1 MGSFKEF
8 YLESKDVLS
17 KEYTYNVI
25 YKGHKIEVSGK
36 NLMDVK
42 PKAFQK
48 LNVPDSDKE
57 KVSFV
62 LIKRDGKQVNPKSI
76 H

>member
-1 MGSFKEF
+1 MGLFKDF

-17 KEYTYNVI
+17 KEYTYSVI
-25 YKGHKIEVSGK
+25 YKGHTIEVSGK
-36 NLMDVK
+36 TLMDVK

-48 LNVPDSDKE
+48 LNVPDSDKG

-62 LIKRDGKQVNPKSI
+62 LIKRDRKEVNKKSVY
-76 H
+76 